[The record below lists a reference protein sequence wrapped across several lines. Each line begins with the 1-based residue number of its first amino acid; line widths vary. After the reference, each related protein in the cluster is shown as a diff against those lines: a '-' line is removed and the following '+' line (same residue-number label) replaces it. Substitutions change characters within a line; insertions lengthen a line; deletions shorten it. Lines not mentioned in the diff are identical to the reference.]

1 MDTGEFVSSLMDA
14 IVNNSNLEAEGD
26 DTVLFDKVK
35 SVSMDGDNGLSVSF
49 TDGRTLVVSV
59 SVRK

>member
-1 MDTGEFVSSLMDA
+1 MGTEEFVNSLMDA
-14 IVNNSNLEAEGD
+14 IVNNSNLEAEDG

-49 TDGRTLVVSV
+49 ADGRTLVISV
-59 SVRK
+59 SVR